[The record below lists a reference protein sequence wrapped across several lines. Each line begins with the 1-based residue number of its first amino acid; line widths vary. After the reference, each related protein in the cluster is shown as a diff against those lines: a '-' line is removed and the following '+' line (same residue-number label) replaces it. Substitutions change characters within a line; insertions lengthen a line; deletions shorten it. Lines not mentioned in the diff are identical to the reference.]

1 MRASTPEGS
10 RLRKVSEPPKRES
23 VAQGERAAQA
33 RERGAREL
41 HAHARPAG
49 FSESMASGPALLKGS
64 HPGFQ
69 NRRRPFSPRRGRLN
83 QAGQEIAQSKT
94 RPQSAIQA
102 AWDPTAQPTG
112 AQDPGRLSTRSGLPL
127 AAARRL
133 SALTP
138 LGRRPGPRVR
148 FCAKMPRGARL
159 RPSLETQLTPRRS
172 AVTIG
177 QPNSAPRSGAWR
189 RVLWLGAFRALAACQ
204 SSPAPSNAPGDVDG
218 ASAEAGGKTAP
229 GAAQAAIPKKDS
241 PTAQAN
247 ETPAADGQ
255 AYESMREKVKDQ
267 SEGPIDVESIAR
279 EMCMDDMDSLE
290 KNLGGKD
297 LALALCDCFGQEAKK
312 AVEKNDFE
320 RLAVEKARIKGKK
333 AAGKKLT
340 QEETEFERSY
350 DDKLAEI
357 NGQIIEACLNR

>member
-1 MRASTPEGS
+1 M
-10 RLRKVSEPPKRES
+10 
-23 VAQGERAAQA
+23 
-33 RERGAREL
+33 
-41 HAHARPAG
+41 
-49 FSESMASGPALLKGS
+49 
-64 HPGFQ
+64 
-69 NRRRPFSPRRGRLN
+69 
-83 QAGQEIAQSKT
+83 
-94 RPQSAIQA
+94 
-102 AWDPTAQPTG
+102 
-112 AQDPGRLSTRSGLPL
+112 
-127 AAARRL
+127 
-133 SALTP
+133 
-138 LGRRPGPRVR
+138 
-148 FCAKMPRGARL
+148 
-159 RPSLETQLTPRRS
+159 
-172 AVTIG
+172 TIS

-189 RVLWLGAFRALAACQ
+189 RVLWLGAFLALAAWQ
-204 SSPAPSNAPGDVDG
+204 SSPALSKAPGDVDG

-229 GAAQAAIPKKDS
+229 GAAQAAIQKKDC

-247 ETPAADGQ
+247 ETPAADGK
-255 AYESMREKVKDQ
+255 ADDSKREKVKDQ
-267 SEGPIDVESIAR
+267 SEGLIDFKIIAR
-279 EMCMDDMDSLE
+279 EMWLADLPAWRNKACGEEMCMDDMDSLE